1 MTNRRE
7 ETWKIRKRNESLES
21 WRILRSCFLVL
32 DKKIVVWLKNRNK
45 LKETKED
52 TQHRLLNSLVK
63 KRHAS
68 LVEGGNHQDMFIT
81 EKGKN
86 RKHSEAFNTFSPIF
100 FILYYR
106 KCKMPAMWFPKD
118 TLICFW
124 SLPTLF
130 MQYLFYVRKVTLHYP
145 KVTFWSY
152 FSVNITYDINNY

>member
-1 MTNRRE
+1 MKAWKAE
-7 ETWKIRKRNESLES
+7 ESS
-21 WRILRSCFLVL
+21 GLVFWCQT
-32 DKKIVVWLKNRNK
+32 KKIVVWLKNRNK

-106 KCKMPAMWFPKD
+106 KCKMPAMWFPKRHSHLL
-118 TLICFW
+118 LISSNSVYAISILCKKGNS
-124 SLPTLF
+124 SLSKGNFLKLLF
-130 MQYLFYVRKVTLHYP
+130 C
-145 KVTFWSY
+145 
-152 FSVNITYDINNY
+152 